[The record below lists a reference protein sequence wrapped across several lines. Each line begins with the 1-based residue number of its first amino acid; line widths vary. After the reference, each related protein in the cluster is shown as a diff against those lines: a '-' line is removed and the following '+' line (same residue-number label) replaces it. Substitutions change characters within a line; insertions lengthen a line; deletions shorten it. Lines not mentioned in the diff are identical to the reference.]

1 MVMALEKLATMV
13 DGGGR
18 GRNRNSGGMKE
29 EKRSEKLKL
38 KEKNCRR
45 KVKEKE
51 GRKSNYFLN
60 AKGQDCQKTTSIKEK
75 STQDIT
81 SRKLSVCLK

>member
-1 MVMALEKLATMV
+1 MVPMSSFIFQFAQQ
-13 DGGGR
+13 
-18 GRNRNSGGMKE
+18 
-29 EKRSEKLKL
+29 
-38 KEKNCRR
+38 
-45 KVKEKE
+45 
-51 GRKSNYFLN
+51 KSNYFLN